1 MMIGRRKTKLEKP
14 RVKRCAV
21 VQVCAELRTVSDTKR
36 DFLESYRRPL
46 GLLYSTALNEL
57 LVQQHLIRYSS
68 EYTYNAVFAL
78 GVLSVFDQ
86 LFSSLDDKDAIFDA
100 YVGALCEDAEVYRS
114 DAKALAAAAEAS
126 KGSSVTPLDASASAL
141 AAALD
146 EVRASG
152 AATKQH
158 TKFFAIGLFRVLE
171 LAEVAEKAALE
182 SLVEALGADYTK
194 VTKDLT
200 LYKGMLSKMEGAR
213 ELMQETI
220 AREKKK
226 DEERLKEKKEMKEKK
241 EKEEAEQTAKA
252 EATTPEN
259 GATA

>member
-1 MMIGRRKTKLEKP
+1 MEKP

-36 DFLESYRRPL
+36 DFLESYGRPL

-100 YVGALCEDAEVYRS
+100 YVGALCGDAEVYRS

-126 KGSSVTPLDASASAL
+126 KGSSVTPLDASASTL

-152 AATKQH
+152 AAAKQH

-171 LAEVAEKAALE
+171 LAEVAEKAALDRLNE
-182 SLVEALGADYTK
+182 ISRKLLP
-194 VTKDLT
+194 
-200 LYKGMLSKMEGAR
+200 
-213 ELMQETI
+213 EL
-220 AREKKK
+220 
-226 DEERLKEKKEMKEKK
+226 RLL
-241 EKEEAEQTAKA
+241 
-252 EATTPEN
+252 
-259 GATA
+259 

>member
-1 MMIGRRKTKLEKP
+1 
-14 RVKRCAV
+14 
-21 VQVCAELRTVSDTKR
+21 
-36 DFLESYRRPL
+36 
-46 GLLYSTALNEL
+46 

-152 AATKQH
+152 AAAKQH